1 MSASEEVPIVS
12 SDAGDK
18 IALLDPNSPASIA
31 KRAKDQAA
39 QSGMDTMYDPMP
51 PPREGYTDI
60 QASPY
65 SDRLIT
71 EFTVIPY
78 TETVLT
84 ARETI
89 AATLVTTAVLLI
101 LYAIA
106 PNPQ

>member
-1 MSASEEVPIVS
+1 MSTSEEVPIVS
-12 SDAGDK
+12 SDAGDQM
-18 IALLDPNSPASIA
+18 ALMDPNSPASIA
-31 KRAKDQAA
+31 KRAKEQAA
-39 QSGMDTMYDPMP
+39 QTGTDTKFDPTP

-65 SDRLIT
+65 SDRIIT

-78 TETVLT
+78 TETVLSS
-84 ARETI
+84 RETI